1 MKKLISDNGVTYFEY
16 RNETNE
22 GYYAKVLVVDGNMT
36 DLVLYKPN
44 GEEITS
50 GAIYDKKH
58 PNGLPVTSYWKRK
71 LKMEIDSIVC
81 EMLDIKDAILNGNES
96 VIDEILQE
104 E

>member
-16 RNETNE
+16 RNETYE

-50 GAIYDKKH
+50 GAIYDEKH
-58 PNGLPVTSYWKRK
+58 PNGLPVTTYWKRK
-71 LKMEIDSIVC
+71 LKIEIDSIVY
-81 EMLDIKDAILNGNES
+81 EMLDIRDAILNGYES
-96 VIDEILQE
+96 VVDEILQE